1 MKTKIPDFGVTKEQL
16 ATLERTLF
24 AEKPI
29 KHK

>member
-1 MKTKIPDFGVTKEQL
+1 MKNRIPDFGATKEQL
-16 ATLERTLF
+16 TTLERTLF

>member
-1 MKTKIPDFGVTKEQL
+1 MKTRTPDFGATKEQL